1 MDSKPAANNLKALI
15 STIIAHGKTG
25 NMRAVVQTLTDFEK
39 LTKQFRNENDI
50 RLYLAQ
56 AYRHALEPFGV
67 AKKYKDAEQMI
78 EKIELI
84 LRGQSDSEDLQ
95 ETYSEALNALV
106 FHYIMNEMDKDI
118 HKTLTKLGQYATKNQ
133 SNPFVQFN
141 YAMALS
147 KVAEYFAKKDN
158 KDTSYNLLWEIVG
171 IVTFYPG
178 NEILAQVVDG
188 LVQCIS
194 NVGNRL
200 TYSELEDLAT
210 RIDEFINF
218 TNEFEIQQKL
228 TTCQGKI
235 FQYIAGQRMR
245 LGYSPDGKK
254 QFIK

>member
-1 MDSKPAANNLKALI
+1 MDSKPTSNNLKALI

-25 NMRAVVQTLTDFEK
+25 NLRAVVQTISDFERI
-39 LTKQFRNENDI
+39 TKQFRNENDI
-50 RLYLAQ
+50 RLFSAQ
-56 AYRHALEPFGV
+56 VYRHSLEPFGV
-67 AKKYKDAEQMI
+67 AKRYKDAEQMI

-95 ETYSEALNALV
+95 ETYSEALNAMV
-106 FHYIMNEMDKDI
+106 FHYIMNELDKDI
-118 HKTLTKLGQYATKNQ
+118 HRTLTKLGQYATKNQ

-141 YAMALS
+141 FAMALS
-147 KVAEYFAKKDN
+147 KTAEYFAGKDD
-158 KDTSYNLLWEIVG
+158 KDTAYNLLWEIVG

-188 LVQCIS
+188 LVQCVSI
-194 NVGNRL
+194 VGNRL
-200 TYSELEDLAT
+200 TYNELEDLAT